1 MKLTIHKNVHR
12 AVVSMRQGTQTNVLL
27 FLEITQTIP
36 NMLVSTEEV
45 IQTPEQLLVVLTM
58 PLFHFN
64 KCH

>member
-1 MKLTIHKNVHR
+1 
-12 AVVSMRQGTQTNVLL
+12 MRQGTRTNVLL

-64 KCH
+64 KWH